1 MNIIDSSAWVSYLT
15 DDRYADVLAES
26 LSDFNTLLVPSITL
40 TEVFKFTAREGGT
53 HAAMRAAAQM
63 RRGRVIALD
72 DSLAIESARIGL
84 QLKLPLADSIIY
96 ATAQRCNALL
106 WTRGADF
113 KGLPGVKYFP

>member
-15 DDRYADVLAES
+15 DDRYADVLAEP

-53 HAAMRAAAQM
+53 HTAMRAAAQM

-96 ATAQRCNALL
+96 ATAQRGNALL
-106 WTRGADF
+106 WTRDADF
-113 KGLPGVKYFP
+113 KGLPGVKYFA

>member
-15 DDRYADVLAES
+15 DDRYADVLAEP
-26 LSDFNTLLVPSITL
+26 LSDFNALLVPSITL

-53 HAAMRAAAQM
+53 HTAMRAVAQM

-84 QLKLPLADSIIY
+84 KFKLPLADSIIY
-96 ATAQRCNALL
+96 ATVQRFNALL
-106 WTRGADF
+106 WTRDADF
-113 KGLPGVKYFP
+113 KGLPGVKYFA

>member
-15 DDRYADVLAES
+15 DDRYADVLAEP
-26 LSDFNTLLVPSITL
+26 LSDFNALLVPSITL

-53 HAAMRAAAQM
+53 HTAMRAVAQM

-84 QLKLPLADSIIY
+84 KFKLPLADSIIY
-96 ATAQRCNALL
+96 ATVQRFNALL
-106 WTRGADF
+106 WTRDADF
-113 KGLPGVKYFP
+113 KDLPGVKYLP